1 MHRDWPLFALPLLMV
16 AVLAVS
22 VLVSASPRTIVW
34 SRVYGG
40 PTDADVWHGRLQ
52 VQQEHAGVSQPLAG
66 MPIRLRWVSSRG
78 ETLRDV
84 TTGHDG
90 WLEFSLPRPQ
100 TREGEVPRLVVSGS
114 EDAVLAEG
122 HPDVSTE
129 RFVRAAR
136 RRGGN
141 LAGHEEG
148 QVKIRLRLTPPV
160 LSVPFEAQLS
170 VQPEVPATWD
180 REQPVH
186 VHLQAEGL
194 DFDSKALTILPG
206 ETRTVT
212 VMPRQHVVTLRAEAK
227 GTQSADANKRDTNP
241 PSSRFTPL
249 PVVPGSMGLSESPDH
264 WVVSS
269 PTGKKEA
276 WYALVGPWGRGVG
289 GRVALQPSEGGL
301 SHGRIDRTALPRRP
315 NRYLLLSSSPDG
327 RSPSTVGYPLDGQRA
342 TFDAWDAFVLDGG
355 PPVRRAEARR
365 IAKVRWVLGGYAALC
380 GFATL
385 ILFVRRVRVADQDLK
400 ANLRRAGAGDQAR
413 ESSAFPAA
421 MAIFS
426 LVFAFSLAVLWIVAR

>member
-22 VLVSASPRTIVW
+22 VLVSASPRSIVW

-40 PTDADVWHGRLQ
+40 PTDAEVWHGRLQ
-52 VQQEHAGVSQPLAG
+52 VQWEHAGVSQPSAG
-66 MPIRLRWVSSRG
+66 TSVHLRWVSSRG
-78 ETLRDV
+78 ETSRTV
-84 TTGHDG
+84 TIGHDG
-90 WLEFSLPRPQ
+90 WSEFSLPRPK
-100 TREGEVPRLVVSGS
+100 TTEGEVPRLVVSGP
-114 EDAVLAEG
+114 EDVVLAEG
-122 HPDVSTE
+122 RPDVSTE
-129 RFVRAAR
+129 RFARAAR
-136 RRGGN
+136 RRGGD

-148 QVKIRLRLTPPV
+148 PLKIQLRLSPPV

-170 VQPEVPATWD
+170 VHPELPEGGNPSAAVNI
-180 REQPVH
+180 
-186 VHLQAEGL
+186 HLAAEGL
-194 DFDSKALTILPG
+194 DFDNKELTIQPG
-206 ETRTVT
+206 ESRTIT
-212 VMPRQHVVTLRAEAK
+212 VSPRQHVVTLRADAR
-227 GTQSADANKRDTNP
+227 GTEP

-249 PVVPGSMGLSESPDH
+249 PVVPGSMGLSEHADH

-289 GRVALQPSEGGL
+289 GRIALEPSKDGL
-301 SHGRIDRTALPRRP
+301 SHGRLDRATLPERS
-315 NRYLLLSSSPDG
+315 NRYLLLSSAPDG

-355 PPVRRAEARR
+355 PPARRAEARR
-365 IAKVRWVLGGYAALC
+365 LAKVRWVLGGYAALC

-385 ILFVRRVRVADQDLK
+385 ILFVRRVRLADLELE
-400 ANLRRAGAGDQAR
+400 ANLRRAGAGDRAR